1 MAIAV
6 IAEIGAAVRIVAAE
20 APHAVIDGPAAA
32 LRLAGD
38 DRAEHQPA
46 NNAGGDARAI
56 VAAIVMSVAAAIAAP
71 ILNGRDQRFVPV
83 LRLRSNTLRHRSA
96 ERRRAPS
103 SSSSSSSVL
112 SPIPGGALGYGDE
125 PEVLANLRATVAA
138 ARAGRDGGWEAAW
151 ARTVAPLFGGVK

>member
-1 MAIAV
+1 MFNSPQELAQQL
-6 IAEIGAAVRIVAAE
+6 AEVLSGLGAARK
-20 APHAVIDGPAAA
+20 GS
-32 LRLAGD
+32 
-38 DRAEHQPA
+38 
-46 NNAGGDARAI
+46 GGG
-56 VAAIVMSVAAAIAAP
+56 SS
-71 ILNGRDQRFVPV
+71 G
-83 LRLRSNTLRHRSA
+83 SSA